1 MLQDELELDPR
12 ILQKNLEITKLT
24 QQVDSLKSQALNDN
38 IILQE
43 QTDEVLL
50 SYKVVDEMSTK
61 LRTRNLETVHAT
73 KMLDDKITQ
82 LAASEYNLQIAQD
95 RLDRFIHR
103 EEQVPMYMLGH
114 LNELY
119 NKLCRY
125 VLDGEEDLQCIPND
139 LSNLK
144 DIIKKLEI

>member
-24 QQVDSLKSQALNDN
+24 QQVDLLKSQALNDN

-43 QTDEVLL
+43 QTDELLL
-50 SYKVVDEMSTK
+50 SNKVQKEMSTK
-61 LRTRNLETVHAT
+61 LMTRNLETVHAT

-125 VLDGEEDLQCIPND
+125 VLDGEEDLQCKPED
-139 LSNLK
+139 LINLK

>member
-24 QQVDSLKSQALNDN
+24 QQVDSLQS
-38 IILQE
+38 
-43 QTDEVLL
+43 
-50 SYKVVDEMSTK
+50 
-61 LRTRNLETVHAT
+61 HAT

-103 EEQVPMYMLGH
+103 EEQVPMYMLGQ

-119 NKLCRY
+119 NKLCRF

>member
-24 QQVDSLKSQALNDN
+24 QQVDSLQSQALNDN

-43 QTDEVLL
+43 QTDELLL
-50 SYKVVDEMSTK
+50 SNKVQKEMSTK
-61 LRTRNLETVHAT
+61 LMTRNLETVNAT

-125 VLDGEEDLQCIPND
+125 VLDGEEDLQCKPED
-139 LSNLK
+139 LINLK